1 MQGRT
6 DSWALLSSRFALFS
20 ILYHSCPH
28 YHGVV
33 LLKQLW
39 CFHHKHIHLQFWS
52 NKPDN
57 FLFNGAKKN
66 TKMSCMRLVFS
77 HNTGPA
83 QTLPAFK
90 QKSLVCCSKS
100 MAVWGGKAFLQL
112 RAAWKRRWVSFCSR
126 LFNSFRLREASVSS
140 PLHLSLK
147 LESIKGL
154 SGACWEFQCSAKD
167 ASGSLSWLEITWPQ
181 AALSLSGGRWETG
194 N

>member
-1 MQGRT
+1 MCREEL

-83 QTLPAFK
+83 QSLPAFK

-100 MAVWGGKAFLQL
+100 MAVWGEKPSCSWEPLERGAGWAFVL
-112 RAAWKRRWVSFCSR
+112 
-126 LFNSFRLREASVSS
+126 
-140 PLHLSLK
+140 
-147 LESIKGL
+147 
-154 SGACWEFQCSAKD
+154 ACLT
-167 ASGSLSWLEITWPQ
+167 ASG
-181 AALSLSGGRWETG
+181 WEKPLWVHLCIWV
-194 N
+194 